1 MNNLKFKILIMKIY
15 PFLFISL
22 LVSCSAANP
31 IDDFFGIKMYP
42 LDENYFKIVSYS
54 PEKGVSYTS
63 NSRMDNRI
71 SAWAKVGVNT
81 IKIKIVNNSENEIPL
96 NYNLDEYV
104 LVTDEDSYYLG
115 KGDRQKYFERSRIKP
130 KSSFE
135 ISLELPSEY
144 WKTAGGFG
152 SYSNQTKLTKDIL
165 KSYSKVGTKL
175 NVNKDNIKYIL
186 IKFGHNTT
194 ILLKSVPK
202 KPKIKN

>member
-1 MNNLKFKILIMKIY
+1 MKNLKIKLLIEKIY

-63 NSRMDNRI
+63 NRRMDNKI
-71 SAWAKVGVNT
+71 SAWAEVDVNT
-81 IKIKIVNNSENEIPL
+81 IKIKIINNSENEIPL

-104 LVTDEDSYYLG
+104 LVTNEDSYYLE
-115 KGDRQKYFERSRIKP
+115 KGDPQKYFEKTKIKP
-130 KSSFE
+130 NSSFE
-135 ISLELPSEY
+135 ITLTLPADY

-152 SYSNQTKLTKDIL
+152 SYSDQSKLTKDIL
-165 KSYSKVGTKL
+165 KGYSKTGTKL

-194 ILLKSVPK
+194 ILLKNVPK
-202 KPKIKN
+202 KPKI